1 MKKNYKLPRMR
12 AVEIKESSLLSVS
25 DKPTPMSVELNDY
38 NTYQEPIQGQ
48 EAPSN
53 SVDWNGVGTGSDF

>member
-12 AVEIKESSLLSVS
+12 AVEIKESDMLCTSENDEVKPTLIDMNDYSTYE
-25 DKPTPMSVELNDY
+25 DKPR
-38 NTYQEPIQGQ
+38 
-48 EAPSN
+48 SN

>member
-12 AVEIKESSLLSVS
+12 AVEIKESDMLCISE
-25 DKPTPMSVELNDY
+25 KTTPMSVELNDY

-48 EAPSN
+48 ETPSN
-53 SVDWNGVGTGSDF
+53 SVNWNGVGTGSDF